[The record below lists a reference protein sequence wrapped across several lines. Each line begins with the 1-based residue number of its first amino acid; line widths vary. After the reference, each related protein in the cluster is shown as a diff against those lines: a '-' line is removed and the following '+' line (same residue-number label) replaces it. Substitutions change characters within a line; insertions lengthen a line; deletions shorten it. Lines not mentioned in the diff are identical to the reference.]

1 MTESVGTPGKDQ
13 IQARVQQI
21 QEVFARRREETKD
34 LDSGLDLEASVRRAL
49 EARALPPVAVDEA
62 VRAELRARE
71 VQSPDSG
78 PEIWCELYG
87 FLDLGY
93 KIHLN
98 PYAVT
103 MVTSTASALE
113 KVLGDAV
120 EDFPELD
127 AMFVPLLAA
136 IYAEGSAIGLAA
148 QENGSVVLIGIIP
161 DPLPIPF
168 PDD

>member
-21 QEVFARRREETKD
+21 QEVFARRQAQAKD
-34 LDSGLDLEASVRRAL
+34 LESELDLEASVRRAL

-62 VRAELRARE
+62 VLADLRARNPL
-71 VQSPDSG
+71 SPDSG

-103 MVTSTASALE
+103 MVTSAASALE

-136 IYAEGSAIGLAA
+136 LYAEGSAIGVAA
-148 QENGSVVLIGIIP
+148 QQNGSVVLIGIIP